1 MLLVY
6 TIFRVKVN
14 KKFYIRLN
22 AVSIYI
28 YAARVCGYILTIHL
42 YVMYIVYLKPIYT
55 RERIYSFSYS
65 YSSVTFLSHCYAL
78 LKNWYY
84 SIIFELVKDPIQL
97 ALFIKI

>member
-42 YVMYIVYLKPIYT
+42 YVMYIVYFNLFQ
-55 RERIYSFSYS
+55 RERENY
-65 YSSVTFLSHCYAL
+65 TLSLTLIGHH
-78 LKNWYY
+78 
-84 SIIFELVKDPIQL
+84 ED
-97 ALFIKI
+97 IKRT